1 MNSERDALSEA
12 LAADPD
18 EGVHW
23 RPDDWRKWVP
33 VDCVASDL
41 VQSALIRKKD
51 LYELAATVRD
61 GDDDAAVAGLVIAV
75 QAWGS
80 GIAGQGGDG
89 RGPSRAASGLGL
101 GRRSPNDRLVPARLE
116 AVRQAVALSGKDVA
130 AAWRSLKRGP
140 GHLPGWDEPFFTK
153 LMHAAGYGQSGRPWP
168 LIFDGRVRSAL
179 SSIGRTPHGY
189 GLADYMT
196 YIQLAD
202 QWADQ
207 WGVSPAQVEYALFS
221 HAGRT
226 PTTSQAHA

>member
-1 MNSERDALSEA
+1 MTRERDE
-12 LAADPD
+12 LARFLGEPADGGIPWLP
-18 EGVHW
+18 GA
-23 RPDDWRKWVP
+23 WRKWVP
-33 VDCVASDL
+33 VDCVPTPL
-41 VQSALIRKKD
+41 VQTAVVRKQD
-51 LYELAATVRD
+51 LYELAAVVAD
-61 GDDDAAVAGLVIAV
+61 GGDDRAVAGLVIAV

-101 GRRSPNDRLVPARLE
+101 GKRSPNDRLVPARLE
-116 AVRQAVALSGKDVA
+116 AVRQAVALSATDVA

-153 LMHAAGYGQSGRPWP
+153 LMHAAGYRQSGRPWP

-202 QWADQ
+202 QWSDE

-221 HAGRT
+221 HAGRMST
-226 PTTSQAHA
+226 ASQAHA

>member
-1 MNSERDALSEA
+1 MNSERDALSEG

-18 EGVHW
+18 AGVRW

-33 VDCVASDL
+33 VGCVPSDL
-41 VQSALIRKKD
+41 LQSSLIGKQD
-51 LYELAATVRD
+51 LYELAASVRD
-61 GDDDAAVAGLVIAV
+61 GGDDAAVAGLVIAV

-80 GIAGQGGDG
+80 GVAGQGGDG

-101 GRRSPNDRLVPARLE
+101 GRRSSNNRLVPARLE
-116 AVRQAVALSGKDVA
+116 AVRQAVALSNKDVA

-179 SSIGRTPHGY
+179 SSIGRTPHGH
-189 GLADYMT
+189 GLADYEA

-207 WGVSPAQVEYALFS
+207 WGVSPAQVEFVLFS
-221 HAGRT
+221 YAGRT
-226 PTTSQAHA
+226 PTASQAHA